1 MTIRFFVSLFA
12 CGLLTLFSGG
22 LLLLTPTDRVMEE
35 ATLRP
40 TLTPAATQIPL
51 PERPET
57 LSDVQALLQEA
68 DEICELPCFWG
79 IQPGYT
85 PATDVIEFLEP
96 NADFSSARE
105 SYAVEYYFREEG
117 EQQPIFS
124 IDVGITDEV
133 ASLTEIIVSNPSE
146 WLPAETLELPHVLSI
161 MQSSP
166 QAYLSISLGQ
176 RRVFLIIAYD
186 EGVLAQYPFEL
197 HIEGDASSPPTG
209 DEPYLFCPSLDQNP
223 FIKLRLSNSDAQSML
238 EDYAIG
244 FQPGATIQPYWSVDR
259 ITGLETEE
267 FIQRIIENPDECIEL
282 LSYAELVELGYPF

>member
-22 LLLLTPTDRVMEE
+22 LLFSTPTDRVVE
-35 ATLRP
+35 AATPHP

-57 LSDVQALLQEA
+57 LSDIQALLQEA
-68 DEICELPCFWG
+68 EEICELPCFWG

-85 PATDVIEFLEP
+85 SAADVIGFLEP
-96 NADFSSARE
+96 DADFSSAHE

-146 WLPAETLELPHVLSI
+146 WLPAETLELPHLLSI
-161 MQSSP
+161 MQSLP

-186 EGVLAQYPFEL
+186 EGVLAQYPFDL
-197 HIEGDASSPPTG
+197 RIEGDVSSPTG
-209 DEPYLFCPSLDQNP
+209 DEPYLFCPSLEQNP
-223 FIKLRLSNSDAQSML
+223 FIKLRLSDSDARTML
-238 EDYAIG
+238 EEYAIG
-244 FQPGATIQPYWSVDR
+244 FQPGATVIPYWSVDR
-259 ITGLETEE
+259 MTGLETGE

-282 LSYAELVELGYPF
+282 LSYAELVDLGYPF